1 MNNTIETTDVLENN
15 KKIIFKALK
24 ALKIKEVFIDYNGY
38 GDSGQ
43 INEIN
48 FQKASGKSVNIS
60 KLSNGLILKGL
71 KRTAGWTFPT
81 PLQVSQTSGGFMTN
95 SIPNYEDVPSNYQ
108 LREAIQDLCYDL
120 LEQRHPGW
128 EINSGSDGTFVFN
141 VTSEKIKWEHND
153 IIEERDLHEY
163 EV

>member
-1 MNNTIETTDVLENN
+1 MNNTIETTDVLESN

-24 ALKIKEVFIDYNGY
+24 ALKIKEVFVDYNGY

-48 FQKASGKSVNIS
+48 FQKASGKSVNIN
-60 KLSNGLILKGL
+60 KLSQGLIMKGL
-71 KRTAGWTFPT
+71 KRTAGWTYT
-81 PLQVSQTSGGFMTN
+81 T
-95 SIPNYEDVPSNYQ
+95 PNYEDVPSSYSLQ
-108 LREAIQDLCYDL
+108 EAIQDLCYDL
-120 LEQRHPGW
+120 LEQKHPGW

-153 IIEERDLHEY
+153 IIEERDCHEY

>member
-1 MNNTIETTDVLENN
+1 MSNTIEMTDVVEDN

-24 ALKIKEVFIDYNGY
+24 ALKIKEVFVDYNGY

-48 FQKASGKSVNIS
+48 FQKASGKSVDIN
-60 KLSNGLILKGL
+60 KLSQGLIMKGL
-71 KRTAGWTFPT
+71 KRTAGWTTFST
-81 PLQVSQTSGGFMTN
+81 T
-95 SIPNYEDVPSNYQ
+95 PNYEDVPSSYS
-108 LREAIQDLCYDL
+108 LKEAIQDLCYDL